1 MEDEIMIGGYDEA
14 VSMPII
20 DLYDDGMMSQYIN
33 AMQRDYERG
42 YQEQKQF
49 NQEFGDLM
57 SPSSKLNE
65 AFYNST
71 RGRVYDILNKA
82 QKQGVNLTRSV
93 EGRSIISNVINS
105 IPYNK
110 ISDWKR
116 DAEAM
121 NEFQKAKAD
130 MITNGTYSDAFQKF
144 YQDKY
149 GLIGIDDYDPYNNKR
164 FNQTAPIKYQT
175 LQQFVEPEFAGVKDS
190 DLTPEQ
196 VRSFGVE
203 PTRNYNYKGVSADML
218 AKSLQSQMPG
228 LRGNDVYDFYREQ
241 AKQDLINKNRN
252 VPYYQPSESD
262 VDKQFVSNAV
272 ATGLTNH
279 TRFNKQADDFAKLAV
294 NHAYDIDTEN
304 RKFVHDVNLAT
315 IKNKDKNN
323 KNNNKGM
330 NDPFIESKNINA
342 YSKAGQD
349 ISYQYSPEG
358 ISSNR
363 IQPISSGV
371 RLSAPKGSRVSYD
384 ILPGEINGKNGKK
397 LLYDYNSATTKG
409 KEVKALK
416 LKSQWENAE
425 SRFEP
430 TGKLSSKGVYKN
442 GKLVGYRHFVVGQ
455 LTRQIPNGTYTD
467 EHNNIQTKYKTIRLN
482 SGKPIAMEVKRKE
495 FNESDVPNRNN
506 Y

>member
-1 MEDEIMIGGYDEA
+1 MIGGYDEA
-14 VSMPII
+14 VSMPIV

-57 SPSSKLNE
+57 SPSYKLNE

-82 QKQGVNLTRSV
+82 QKQGVDLTRSV

-105 IPYNK
+105 IPYDK
-110 ISDWKR
+110 ISDWRR
-116 DAEAM
+116 DAQAM
-121 NEFQKAKAD
+121 NDFQKAKAD

-149 GLIGIDDYDPYNNKR
+149 GLMDINDYDPYDNKR
-164 FNQTAPIKYQT
+164 FNQTAPAKYQT
-175 LQQFVEPEFAGVKDS
+175 LQQFVDPEFADIKDS

-196 VRSFGVE
+196 VRSLGLI
-203 PTRNYNYKGVSADML
+203 PNKNYNYKGVSADML
-218 AKSLQSQMPG
+218 ARSLESKMPG
-228 LRGNDVYDFYREQ
+228 LRGNDIYDFYREQ
-241 AKQDLINKNRN
+241 ARQDLINKNRN
-252 VPYYQPSESD
+252 IPHYQPTEEE
-262 VDKQFVSNAV
+262 VDKQFVRDAV
-272 ATGLTNH
+272 VTGLKH
-279 TRFNKQADDFAKLAV
+279 TRIDKSADEFAKMAV

-304 RKFVHDVNLAT
+304 RRFGHELSLAQT
-315 IKNKDKNN
+315 KAALSAADKPKSN
-323 KNNNKGM
+323 GM
-330 NDPFIESKNINA
+330 NDPFVEAVRMNA
-342 YSKAGQD
+342 YGKAGQD
-349 ISYQYSPEG
+349 ISYQYAPEG

-371 RLSAPKGSRVSYD
+371 RLNVQKGKKTSYTV
-384 ILPGEINGKNGKK
+384 LPGEVNGKNNKK

-409 KEVKALK
+409 EKVKALR
-416 LKSQWENAE
+416 LKSQWENTE

-430 TGKLSSKGVYKN
+430 TGKLSSKGVYEN
-442 GKLVGYRHFVVGQ
+442 GKLVGYRHFIIGQ
-455 LTRQIPNGTYTD
+455 LTRQVPNGTYID
-467 EHNNIQTKYKTIRLN
+467 QHNNTQTKYKTIRLN

-495 FNESDVPNRNN
+495 FNESDTPNRNN

>member
-1 MEDEIMIGGYDEA
+1 MIGGYDEA
-14 VSMPII
+14 VSMPIV

-57 SPSSKLNE
+57 SPSYKLNE

-71 RGRVYDILNKA
+71 RGRVYYILNKA
-82 QKQGVNLTRSV
+82 QKQGVDLTRSV

-105 IPYNK
+105 IPYDK
-110 ISDWKR
+110 ISDWRR
-116 DAEAM
+116 DAQAM
-121 NEFQKAKAD
+121 NDFQKAKAD

-149 GLIGIDDYDPYNNKR
+149 GLMDINDYDPYDNKR
-164 FNQTAPIKYQT
+164 FNQTAPAKYQT
-175 LQQFVEPEFAGVKDS
+175 LQQFVDPEFAGIKDS

-196 VRSFGVE
+196 IRSLGLI
-203 PTRNYNYKGVSADML
+203 PNKNYNYKGVSADML
-218 AKSLQSQMPG
+218 ARSLESKMPG
-228 LRGNDVYDFYREQ
+228 LRGNDIYDFYREQ
-241 AKQDLINKNRN
+241 ARQDLINKNRN
-252 VPYYQPSESD
+252 IPHYQPTEEE
-262 VDKQFVSNAV
+262 VDKQFVRDAV
-272 ATGLTNH
+272 VTGLKH
-279 TRFNKQADDFAKLAV
+279 TRIDKSADEFAKMAV

-304 RKFVHDVNLAT
+304 RKFGHELSLAQT
-315 IKNKDKNN
+315 KAALSAADKPKSN
-323 KNNNKGM
+323 GM
-330 NDPFIESKNINA
+330 NDPFVEAVRTNA
-342 YSKAGQD
+342 YGKAGQD
-349 ISYQYSPEG
+349 ISYQYAPEG

-371 RLSAPKGSRVSYD
+371 RLSAPKGSRAAYM
-384 ILPGEINGKNGKK
+384 ILPGEVNGKNGKK

-409 KEVKALK
+409 EKVKALR
-416 LKSQWENAE
+416 LKSQWENTE

-442 GKLVGYRHFVVGQ
+442 GKLIGYRHFIVGQ
-455 LTRQIPNGTYTD
+455 LTRQIPNGTYVD
-467 EHNNIQTKYKTIRLN
+467 KYNNTQTRYKTIRLN

-495 FNESDVPNRNN
+495 FNESDTPNRNN

>member
-1 MEDEIMIGGYDEA
+1 MIGGYDEA
-14 VSMPII
+14 VSMPIV

-57 SPSSKLNE
+57 SPNYKLNE

-82 QKQGVNLTRSV
+82 QKQGVDLTRSV

-105 IPYNK
+105 IPYDK
-110 ISDWKR
+110 ISDWRR
-116 DAEAM
+116 DAQAM
-121 NEFQKAKAD
+121 NDFQKAKAD
-130 MITNGTYSDAFQKF
+130 MIANGTYSDAFQKF

-149 GLIGIDDYDPYNNKR
+149 GLMDINDYDPYNNKR
-164 FNQTAPIKYQT
+164 FNQTAPAKYQT
-175 LQQFVEPEFAGVKDS
+175 LQQFVEPEFAGIQDS

-196 VRSFGVE
+196 VRSLGLI
-203 PTRNYNYKGVSADML
+203 PNKNYNYKGVSADML
-218 AKSLQSQMPG
+218 ARSLESKMPG
-228 LRGNDVYDFYREQ
+228 LRGNDIYDFYREQ
-241 AKQDLINKNRN
+241 ARQDLINKNRN
-252 VPYYQPSESD
+252 IPHYQPTEEE
-262 VDKQFVSNAV
+262 VDKQFVRDAV
-272 ATGLTNH
+272 VTGLKH
-279 TRFNKQADDFAKLAV
+279 TRIDKNADEFAKMAV

-304 RKFVHDVNLAT
+304 RKFGHELTLAKT
-315 IKNKDKNN
+315 KAALSAADKTQS
-323 KNNNKGM
+323 KGM
-330 NDPFIESKNINA
+330 NDPFVEAVRTNA
-342 YSKAGQD
+342 YGKAGQD
-349 ISYQYSPEG
+349 ISYQYAPEG

-371 RLSAPKGSRVSYD
+371 RLNVQKGKKTSYT
-384 ILPGEINGKNGKK
+384 ILPGEVNGKNNKK

-409 KEVKALK
+409 EKVKALR
-416 LKSQWENAE
+416 LKSQWENSE

-430 TGKLSSKGVYKN
+430 TGKLSSKGVYEN
-442 GKLVGYRHFVVGQ
+442 GKLVGYRHFIIGQ
-455 LTRQIPNGTYTD
+455 LTRQVPNGTYID
-467 EHNNIQTKYKTIRLN
+467 QHNNTQTKYKTVRLN

-495 FNESDVPNRNN
+495 FNESDTPNRNN

>member
-1 MEDEIMIGGYDEA
+1 MIGGYDEA
-14 VSMPII
+14 VSMPIV

-57 SPSSKLNE
+57 SPNYKLNE

-82 QKQGVNLTRSV
+82 QKQGIDLTRSV

-105 IPYNK
+105 IPYDK

-116 DAEAM
+116 DAQAM
-121 NEFQKAKAD
+121 NDFQKAKAD
-130 MITNGTYSDAFQKF
+130 MIANGTYSDAFQKF

-149 GLIGIDDYDPYNNKR
+149 GLMDINDYDPYDNKR
-164 FNQTAPIKYQT
+164 FNQTAPAKYQT
-175 LQQFVEPEFAGVKDS
+175 LQQFVEPEFAGIQDS

-196 VRSFGVE
+196 VRSLGLI
-203 PTRNYNYKGVSADML
+203 PNKNYNYKGVSADML
-218 AKSLQSQMPG
+218 ARSLESKMPG
-228 LRGNDVYDFYREQ
+228 LRGNDIYDFYREQ
-241 AKQDLINKNRN
+241 ARQDLINKNRN
-252 VPYYQPSESD
+252 IPHYQPTEEE
-262 VDKQFVSNAV
+262 VDKQFVRDAV
-272 ATGLTNH
+272 VTGLKH
-279 TRFNKQADDFAKLAV
+279 TRIDKSADEFAKMAV

-304 RKFVHDVNLAT
+304 RKFGHDVELANLKA
-315 IKNKDKNN
+315 KHEAN
-323 KNNNKGM
+323 KNATKGM
-330 NDPFIESKNINA
+330 NDPFIESKNTNA
-342 YSKAGQD
+342 YGKIGQD
-349 ISYQYSPEG
+349 ISYQYAPEG

-371 RLSAPKGSRVSYD
+371 RLSAPKGSRVAYY
-384 ILPGEINGKNGKK
+384 ILPGEVNGKNGKK

-409 KEVKALK
+409 EKVKALR
-416 LKSQWENAE
+416 LKSQWENTE

-442 GKLVGYRHFVVGQ
+442 GKLIGYRHFIVGQ
-455 LTRQIPNGTYTD
+455 LTRQIPVGTYID
-467 EHNNIQTKYKTIRLN
+467 KYNNTQTKYKTVRLN

-495 FNESDVPNRNN
+495 FNESDTPNRNN

>member
-1 MEDEIMIGGYDEA
+1 MIGGYDEA
-14 VSMPII
+14 VSMPIV
-20 DLYDDGMMSQYIN
+20 DLYDDGMMNQYIN

-65 AFYNST
+65 AFYKST
-71 RGRVYDILNKA
+71 RGRIYDMLNKA
-82 QKQGVNLTRSV
+82 QKQGINLTRSV
-93 EGRSIISNVINS
+93 EGRSMISDVINS
-105 IPYNK
+105 IPYDK

-121 NEFQKAKAD
+121 NEFQRAKAN
-130 MITNGTYSDAFQKF
+130 MMANGTYSDAFQRF

-149 GLIGIDDYDPYNNKR
+149 GLMDINDYDPYNNKR
-164 FNQTAPIKYQT
+164 FNQTSPAQYQT
-175 LQQFVEPEFAGVKDS
+175 LQQFVDPEFAGVKDS

-196 VRSFGVE
+196 VRSFGIK
-203 PTRNYNYKGVSADML
+203 PTGNYNYKGVSSDML
-218 AKSLQSQMPG
+218 AKSLEAQMPG
-228 LRGNDVYDFYREQ
+228 LRGNDIYDFYREQ
-241 AKQDLINKNRN
+241 ARQDLINKNRN
-252 VPYYQPSESD
+252 VPYYQPTEAD
-262 VDKQFVSNAV
+262 IDKQFVRNAV
-272 ATGLTNH
+272 TTGLTKY
-279 TRFNKQADDFAKLAV
+279 TRINKDADEFAKMAV

-304 RKFVHDVNLAT
+304 RKFGHELTLAKT
-315 IKNKDKNN
+315 KAALSAAGKTQS
-323 KNNNKGM
+323 KGM
-330 NDPFIESKNINA
+330 NDPFIEAVRTNA
-342 YSKAGQD
+342 YGKAGQD

-371 RLSAPKGSRVSYD
+371 RLSAPKGSRAAYM
-384 ILPGEINGKNGKK
+384 ILPGEVNGKNGKK

-409 KEVKALK
+409 KKVMPLK
-416 LKSQWENAE
+416 LQKQWENTE

-430 TGKLSSKGVYKN
+430 TGKLSSKGVYEN
-442 GKLVGYRHFVVGQ
+442 GKLVGYRHFIVGQ
-455 LTRQIPNGTYTD
+455 LTRQIPNGTYVD
-467 EHNNIQTKYKTIRLN
+467 DHNNIQTKYKTIRLN

-495 FNESDVPNRNN
+495 FNESDTPNRNN

>member
-1 MEDEIMIGGYDEA
+1 MIGGYDEA
-14 VSMPII
+14 VSMPIV
-20 DLYDDGMMSQYIN
+20 DLYDDGMMNQYIN

-57 SPSSKLNE
+57 SPSYKLNE

-82 QKQGVNLTRSV
+82 QKQGIDLTRSV

-105 IPYNK
+105 IPYDK
-110 ISDWKR
+110 ISDWRR
-116 DAEAM
+116 DAQAM

-149 GLIGIDDYDPYNNKR
+149 GLMDINDYDPYNNKR
-164 FNQTAPIKYQT
+164 FNQTAPAKYQT
-175 LQQFVEPEFAGVKDS
+175 LQQFVEPEFAGIQDS

-196 VRSFGVE
+196 VRSLGLI
-203 PTRNYNYKGVSADML
+203 PNKNYNYKGVSADML
-218 AKSLQSQMPG
+218 ARSLESKMPG
-228 LRGNDVYDFYREQ
+228 LRGNDIYDFYREQ
-241 AKQDLINKNRN
+241 ARQDLINKNRN
-252 VPYYQPSESD
+252 IPHYQPTEEE
-262 VDKQFVSNAV
+262 VDKQFVRDAV
-272 ATGLTNH
+272 VTGLKH
-279 TRFNKQADDFAKLAV
+279 TRIDKNADEFAKLAV

-304 RKFVHDVNLAT
+304 RKFGHDVELANLKA
-315 IKNKDKNN
+315 KHEAN
-323 KNNNKGM
+323 KNAPKGM

-371 RLSAPKGSRVSYD
+371 RLSAPKGSRAAYM
-384 ILPGEINGKNGKK
+384 ILPGEVNGKNGKK

-409 KEVKALK
+409 KKVKALR
-416 LKSQWENAE
+416 LKSQWENTE

-442 GKLVGYRHFVVGQ
+442 GKLIGYRHFIVGQ
-455 LTRQIPNGTYTD
+455 LTRQVPNGTYVD
-467 EHNNIQTKYKTIRLN
+467 EYNNTQTKYKIIRLN

-495 FNESDVPNRNN
+495 FNESDTPNRNN

>member
-1 MEDEIMIGGYDEA
+1 MIGGYDEA
-14 VSMPII
+14 VSMPIV

-57 SPSSKLNE
+57 SPSYKLNE

-82 QKQGVNLTRSV
+82 QKQGIDLTRSV

-105 IPYNK
+105 IPYDK
-110 ISDWKR
+110 ISDWRR
-116 DAEAM
+116 DAQAM
-121 NEFQKAKAD
+121 NDFQKAKAD

-149 GLIGIDDYDPYNNKR
+149 GLMDINDYDPYDNKR
-164 FNQTAPIKYQT
+164 FNQTAPAKYQT
-175 LQQFVEPEFAGVKDS
+175 LQQFVDPEFAGIKDS
-190 DLTPEQ
+190 DLTPKQ
-196 VRSFGVE
+196 VRSLGLI
-203 PTRNYNYKGVSADML
+203 PNKNYNYKGVSADML
-218 AKSLQSQMPG
+218 ARSLESKMPG
-228 LRGNDVYDFYREQ
+228 LRGNDIYDFYREQ
-241 AKQDLINKNRN
+241 ARQDLINKNRN
-252 VPYYQPSESD
+252 IPHYQPTEEE
-262 VDKQFVSNAV
+262 VDKQFVRDAV
-272 ATGLTNH
+272 VTGLKY
-279 TRFNKQADDFAKLAV
+279 TRIDKNADEFAKMAV

-304 RKFVHDVNLAT
+304 RKFGHELTLAKT
-315 IKNKDKNN
+315 KAALSAASKTQS
-323 KNNNKGM
+323 KGM
-330 NDPFIESKNINA
+330 NDPFVEAVRTNA
-342 YSKAGQD
+342 YGKAGQD
-349 ISYQYSPEG
+349 ISYQYAPEG

-371 RLSAPKGSRVSYD
+371 RLSAPKGSRVSYN
-384 ILPGEINGKNGKK
+384 ILPGEVNGKNGKK

-409 KEVKALK
+409 EKVKALR
-416 LKSQWENAE
+416 LKSQWENTE

-442 GKLVGYRHFVVGQ
+442 GKLIGYRHFIVGQ
-455 LTRQIPNGTYTD
+455 LTRQVPNGTYVD
-467 EHNNIQTKYKTIRLN
+467 EHNNIQTKYKTVRLN

-495 FNESDVPNRNN
+495 FNESDTPNRNN

>member
-1 MEDEIMIGGYDEA
+1 MIGGYDEA
-14 VSMPII
+14 VSMPIV

-57 SPSSKLNE
+57 SPSYKLNE

-82 QKQGVNLTRSV
+82 QKQGVDLTRSV

-105 IPYNK
+105 IPYDK
-110 ISDWKR
+110 ISDWRR
-116 DAEAM
+116 DAQAM
-121 NEFQKAKAD
+121 NDFQKAKAD

-149 GLIGIDDYDPYNNKR
+149 GLMDINDYDPYDNKR
-164 FNQTAPIKYQT
+164 FNQTAPAKYQT
-175 LQQFVEPEFAGVKDS
+175 LQQFVDPEFAGIKDS

-196 VRSFGVE
+196 IRSLGLI
-203 PTRNYNYKGVSADML
+203 PNKNYNYKGVSADML
-218 AKSLQSQMPG
+218 ARSLESKMPG
-228 LRGNDVYDFYREQ
+228 LRGNDIYDFYREQ
-241 AKQDLINKNRN
+241 ARQDLINKNRN
-252 VPYYQPSESD
+252 IPHYQPTEEE
-262 VDKQFVSNAV
+262 VDKQFVRDAV
-272 ATGLTNH
+272 VTGLKH
-279 TRFNKQADDFAKLAV
+279 TRIDKSADEFAKMAV

-304 RKFVHDVNLAT
+304 RKFGHDVELANLKA
-315 IKNKDKNN
+315 KHEADKNN
-323 KNNNKGM
+323 TKGM
-330 NDPFIESKNINA
+330 NDPFVEAVRTNA
-342 YSKAGQD
+342 YGKAGQD
-349 ISYQYSPEG
+349 ISYQYAPEG

-371 RLSAPKGSRVSYD
+371 RLSAPKGSRVSYT
-384 ILPGEINGKNGKK
+384 ILPGEVNGKSGKK

-409 KEVKALK
+409 EKVKALR
-416 LKSQWENAE
+416 LKSQWVNTE

-442 GKLVGYRHFVVGQ
+442 GKLIGYRHFIVGQ
-455 LTRQIPNGTYTD
+455 LTKQVPVSTYID
-467 EHNNIQTKYKTIRLN
+467 EHNNTQTKYKTVRLN

-495 FNESDVPNRNN
+495 FNESDTPNRNN

>member
-1 MEDEIMIGGYDEA
+1 MIGGYDEA
-14 VSMPII
+14 VSMPIV

-57 SPSSKLNE
+57 SPSYKLNE

-82 QKQGVNLTRSV
+82 QKQGIDLTRSV

-105 IPYNK
+105 IPYDK
-110 ISDWKR
+110 ISDWRR
-116 DAEAM
+116 DAQAM
-121 NEFQKAKAD
+121 NDFQKAKAD

-149 GLIGIDDYDPYNNKR
+149 GLMDINDYDPYDNKR
-164 FNQTAPIKYQT
+164 FNQTAPAKYQT
-175 LQQFVEPEFAGVKDS
+175 LQQFVDPEFADIKDS
-190 DLTPEQ
+190 DLTPKQ
-196 VRSFGVE
+196 VRSLGLI
-203 PTRNYNYKGVSADML
+203 PNKNYNYKGVSADML
-218 AKSLQSQMPG
+218 ARSLESKMPG
-228 LRGNDVYDFYREQ
+228 LRGNDIYDFYREQ
-241 AKQDLINKNRN
+241 ARQDLINKNRN
-252 VPYYQPSESD
+252 IPHYQPTEEE
-262 VDKQFVSNAV
+262 VDKQFVRDAV
-272 ATGLTNH
+272 VTGLKH
-279 TRFNKQADDFAKLAV
+279 TRIDKSADEFAKMAV

-304 RKFVHDVNLAT
+304 RKFGHELSLAQT
-315 IKNKDKNN
+315 KAALSAVDKTQS
-323 KNNNKGM
+323 KGM
-330 NDPFIESKNINA
+330 NDPFVEAVRTNA
-342 YSKAGQD
+342 YGKAGQD

-371 RLSAPKGSRVSYD
+371 RLSAPKGSRVSYT
-384 ILPGEINGKNGKK
+384 ILPGEVNGKNSKK

-409 KEVKALK
+409 EKVKALR
-416 LKSQWENAE
+416 LKSQWENTE

-442 GKLVGYRHFVVGQ
+442 GKLIGYRHFIVGQ
-455 LTRQIPNGTYTD
+455 LTRQVPNGTYVD
-467 EHNNIQTKYKTIRLN
+467 EHNNTQTKYKTVRLN

-495 FNESDVPNRNN
+495 FNESDTPNRNN

>member
-1 MEDEIMIGGYDEA
+1 MIGGYDEA
-14 VSMPII
+14 VSMPIV

-57 SPSSKLNE
+57 SPSYKLNE

-82 QKQGVNLTRSV
+82 QKQGVDLTRSV

-105 IPYNK
+105 IPYDK
-110 ISDWKR
+110 ISDWRR
-116 DAEAM
+116 DAQAM
-121 NEFQKAKAD
+121 NDFQKAKAD
-130 MITNGTYSDAFQKF
+130 MIANGTYSDAFQKF

-149 GLIGIDDYDPYNNKR
+149 GLMDINDYDPYDNKR
-164 FNQTAPIKYQT
+164 FNQTAPAKYQT
-175 LQQFVEPEFAGVKDS
+175 LQQFVDPEFADIKDS

-196 VRSFGVE
+196 VRSLGLI
-203 PTRNYNYKGVSADML
+203 PNKNYNYKGVSADML
-218 AKSLQSQMPG
+218 ARSLESKMPG
-228 LRGNDVYDFYREQ
+228 LRGNDIYDFYREQ
-241 AKQDLINKNRN
+241 ARQDLINKNRN
-252 VPYYQPSESD
+252 IPHYQPTEEE
-262 VDKQFVSNAV
+262 VDKQFIRDAV
-272 ATGLTNH
+272 VTGLKY
-279 TRFNKQADDFAKLAV
+279 TRIDKNADEFAKMAV

-304 RKFVHDVNLAT
+304 RKFGHDVELANLKAEHEA
-315 IKNKDKNN
+315 N
-323 KNNNKGM
+323 KNATKGM
-330 NDPFIESKNINA
+330 NDPFIESKNTNA
-342 YSKAGQD
+342 YGKAGQD
-349 ISYQYSPEG
+349 ISYQYAPEG

-384 ILPGEINGKNGKK
+384 ILPGEVNGKNGKK

-409 KEVKALK
+409 EKVKALR
-416 LKSQWENAE
+416 LESQWENTE

-430 TGKLSSKGVYKN
+430 TGKLSSKGVYEN
-442 GKLVGYRHFVVGQ
+442 GKLVGYRHFIIGQ
-455 LTRQIPNGTYTD
+455 LTRQVPNGTYID
-467 EHNNIQTKYKTIRLN
+467 QHNNTQTKYKTIRLN

-495 FNESDVPNRNN
+495 FNESDTPNRNN

>member
-1 MEDEIMIGGYDEA
+1 MIGGYDEA
-14 VSMPII
+14 VSMPIV
-20 DLYDDGMMSQYIN
+20 DLYDDGMMNQYIN

-57 SPSSKLNE
+57 SPSYKLNE

-82 QKQGVNLTRSV
+82 QKQGIDLTRSV

-105 IPYNK
+105 IPYDK
-110 ISDWKR
+110 ISDWRR
-116 DAEAM
+116 DAQAM

-149 GLIGIDDYDPYNNKR
+149 GLMDINDYDPYNNKR
-164 FNQTAPIKYQT
+164 FNQTAPAKYQT
-175 LQQFVEPEFAGVKDS
+175 LQQFVEPEFAGIQDS

-196 VRSFGVE
+196 VRSLGLI
-203 PTRNYNYKGVSADML
+203 PNKNYNYKGVSADML
-218 AKSLQSQMPG
+218 ARSLESKMPG
-228 LRGNDVYDFYREQ
+228 LRGNDIYDFYREQ
-241 AKQDLINKNRN
+241 ARQDLINKNRN
-252 VPYYQPSESD
+252 IPHYQPTEEE
-262 VDKQFVSNAV
+262 VDKQFVRDAV
-272 ATGLTNH
+272 VTGLKH
-279 TRFNKQADDFAKLAV
+279 TRIDKNADEFAKMAV

-304 RKFVHDVNLAT
+304 RKFGHDVELANLKA
-315 IKNKDKNN
+315 KHEAN
-323 KNNNKGM
+323 KNAPKGM
-330 NDPFIESKNINA
+330 NDPFIEAVRTNA
-342 YSKAGQD
+342 YGKAGQD
-349 ISYQYSPEG
+349 ISYQYAPEG

-371 RLSAPKGSRVSYD
+371 RLSAPKGSRAAYM
-384 ILPGEINGKNGKK
+384 ILPGEVNGKNGKK

-409 KEVKALK
+409 KKVMPLRLQK
-416 LKSQWENAE
+416 QWENTE

-442 GKLVGYRHFVVGQ
+442 GKLIGYRHFIVGQ
-455 LTRQIPNGTYTD
+455 LTRQVPNGTYVD
-467 EHNNIQTKYKTIRLN
+467 EHNNTQTKYKTVRLN

-495 FNESDVPNRNN
+495 FNESDTPNRNN

>member
-1 MEDEIMIGGYDEA
+1 MIGGYDEA
-14 VSMPII
+14 VSMPIV

-57 SPSSKLNE
+57 SPSYKLNE

-82 QKQGVNLTRSV
+82 QKQGVDLTRSV

-105 IPYNK
+105 IPYDK
-110 ISDWKR
+110 ISDWRR
-116 DAEAM
+116 DAQAM
-121 NEFQKAKAD
+121 NDFQKAKAD

-149 GLIGIDDYDPYNNKR
+149 GLMDINDYDPYDNKR
-164 FNQTAPIKYQT
+164 FNQTAPAKYQT
-175 LQQFVEPEFAGVKDS
+175 LQQFVDPEFAGIKDS

-196 VRSFGVE
+196 VRSLGLI
-203 PTRNYNYKGVSADML
+203 PNKNYNYKGVSADML
-218 AKSLQSQMPG
+218 ARSLESKMPG
-228 LRGNDVYDFYREQ
+228 LRGNDIYDFYREQ
-241 AKQDLINKNRN
+241 ARQDLINKNRN
-252 VPYYQPSESD
+252 IPHYQPTEEE
-262 VDKQFVSNAV
+262 VDKQFVRDAV
-272 ATGLTNH
+272 VTGLKH
-279 TRFNKQADDFAKLAV
+279 TRIDKSADEFAKLAV

-304 RKFVHDVNLAT
+304 RKFGHDVELANLKA
-315 IKNKDKNN
+315 KHEADKNDT
-323 KNNNKGM
+323 KGM
-330 NDPFIESKNINA
+330 NDPFIESKNTNA
-342 YSKAGQD
+342 YGKIGQD
-349 ISYQYSPEG
+349 ISYQYAPEG

-371 RLSAPKGSRVSYD
+371 RLSAPKGSRVSYT
-384 ILPGEINGKNGKK
+384 ILPGEVNGKSGKK

-409 KEVKALK
+409 EKVKALR
-416 LKSQWENAE
+416 LKSQWENTE

-442 GKLVGYRHFVVGQ
+442 GKLIGYRHFIVGQ
-455 LTRQIPNGTYTD
+455 LTRQVPNGTYVD
-467 EHNNIQTKYKTIRLN
+467 EHNNTQTKYKTVRLN

-495 FNESDVPNRNN
+495 FNESDTPNRNN

>member
-1 MEDEIMIGGYDEA
+1 MIGGYDEA
-14 VSMPII
+14 VSMPIV

-57 SPSSKLNE
+57 SPSYKLNE

-82 QKQGVNLTRSV
+82 QKQGVDLTRSV

-105 IPYNK
+105 IPYDK
-110 ISDWKR
+110 ISDWRR
-116 DAEAM
+116 DAQAM
-121 NEFQKAKAD
+121 NDFQKAKAD

-149 GLIGIDDYDPYNNKR
+149 GLMDINDYDPYDNKR
-164 FNQTAPIKYQT
+164 FNQTAPAKYQT
-175 LQQFVEPEFAGVKDS
+175 LQQFVDPEFAGIKDS

-196 VRSFGVE
+196 VRSLGLI
-203 PTRNYNYKGVSADML
+203 PNKNYNYKGVSADML
-218 AKSLQSQMPG
+218 ARSLESKMPG
-228 LRGNDVYDFYREQ
+228 LRGNDIYDFYREQ
-241 AKQDLINKNRN
+241 ARQDLINKNRN
-252 VPYYQPSESD
+252 IPHYQPTEEE
-262 VDKQFVSNAV
+262 VDKQFVRDAV
-272 ATGLTNH
+272 VTGLKH
-279 TRFNKQADDFAKLAV
+279 TRIDKSADEFAKMAV

-304 RKFVHDVNLAT
+304 RKFGHDVELANLKA
-315 IKNKDKNN
+315 KHEADKNDT
-323 KNNNKGM
+323 KGM
-330 NDPFIESKNINA
+330 NDPFIESKNTNA
-342 YSKAGQD
+342 YGKIGQD
-349 ISYQYSPEG
+349 ISYQYAPEG

-371 RLSAPKGSRVSYD
+371 RLSAPKGSRVSYT
-384 ILPGEINGKNGKK
+384 ILPGEVNGKSGKK

-409 KEVKALK
+409 EKVKALR
-416 LKSQWENAE
+416 LKSQWENTE

-442 GKLVGYRHFVVGQ
+442 GKLIGYRHFIVGQ
-455 LTRQIPNGTYTD
+455 LTRQIPNGTYVD
-467 EHNNIQTKYKTIRLN
+467 KYNNTQTRYKTIRLN

-495 FNESDVPNRNN
+495 FNESDTPNRNN

>member
-1 MEDEIMIGGYDEA
+1 MIGGYDEA
-14 VSMPII
+14 VSMPIV

-57 SPSSKLNE
+57 SPSYKLNE

-82 QKQGVNLTRSV
+82 QKQGVDLTRSV

-105 IPYNK
+105 IPYDK
-110 ISDWKR
+110 ISDWRR
-116 DAEAM
+116 DAQAM
-121 NEFQKAKAD
+121 NDFQKAKAD

-149 GLIGIDDYDPYNNKR
+149 GLMDINDYDPYDNKR
-164 FNQTAPIKYQT
+164 FNQTAPAKYQT
-175 LQQFVEPEFAGVKDS
+175 LQQFVDPEFAGIKDS

-196 VRSFGVE
+196 VRSLGLI
-203 PTRNYNYKGVSADML
+203 PNKNYNYKGVSADML
-218 AKSLQSQMPG
+218 ARSLESKMPG
-228 LRGNDVYDFYREQ
+228 LRGNDIYDFYREQ
-241 AKQDLINKNRN
+241 ARQDLINKNRN
-252 VPYYQPSESD
+252 IPHYQPTEEE
-262 VDKQFVSNAV
+262 VDKQFVRDAV
-272 ATGLTNH
+272 VTGLKH
-279 TRFNKQADDFAKLAV
+279 TRIDKSADEFAKLAV

-304 RKFVHDVNLAT
+304 RKFGHDVELANLKA
-315 IKNKDKNN
+315 KHEADKNDT
-323 KNNNKGM
+323 KGM
-330 NDPFIESKNINA
+330 NDPFIESKNTNA
-342 YSKAGQD
+342 YGKIGQD
-349 ISYQYSPEG
+349 ISYQYAPEG

-371 RLSAPKGSRVSYD
+371 RLSAPKGSRVSYT
-384 ILPGEINGKNGKK
+384 ILPGEVNGKSGKK

-409 KEVKALK
+409 EKVKALR
-416 LKSQWENAE
+416 LKSQWENTE

-442 GKLVGYRHFVVGQ
+442 GKLIGYRHFIVGQ
-455 LTRQIPNGTYTD
+455 LTRQIPNGTYVD
-467 EHNNIQTKYKTIRLN
+467 KYNNTQTRYKIIRLN

-495 FNESDVPNRNN
+495 FNESDTPNRNN

>member
-1 MEDEIMIGGYDEA
+1 MIGGYDEA
-14 VSMPII
+14 VSMPIV

-57 SPSSKLNE
+57 SPSYKLNE

-82 QKQGVNLTRSV
+82 QKQGVDLTRSV

-105 IPYNK
+105 IPYDK
-110 ISDWKR
+110 ISDWRR
-116 DAEAM
+116 DAQAM
-121 NEFQKAKAD
+121 NDFQKAKAD

-149 GLIGIDDYDPYNNKR
+149 GLMDINDYDPYDNKR
-164 FNQTAPIKYQT
+164 FNQTSPAKYQT
-175 LQQFVEPEFAGVKDS
+175 LQQFVDPEFAGIKDS
-190 DLTPEQ
+190 DLTPKQ
-196 VRSFGVE
+196 VRSLGLI
-203 PTRNYNYKGVSADML
+203 PNKNYNYKGVSADML
-218 AKSLQSQMPG
+218 ARSLESKMPG
-228 LRGNDVYDFYREQ
+228 LRGNDIYDFYREQ
-241 AKQDLINKNRN
+241 ARQDLINKNRN
-252 VPYYQPSESD
+252 IPHYQPTEEE
-262 VDKQFVSNAV
+262 VDKQFVRDAV
-272 ATGLTNH
+272 VTGLKY
-279 TRFNKQADDFAKLAV
+279 TRIDKNADEFAKMAD

-304 RKFVHDVNLAT
+304 RKFGHDVELANLKA
-315 IKNKDKNN
+315 IHEAN
-323 KNNNKGM
+323 KNATKGM
-330 NDPFIESKNINA
+330 NDPFIESKNTNTYGKI
-342 YSKAGQD
+342 GQD
-349 ISYQYSPEG
+349 ISYQYAPEG

-371 RLSAPKGSRVSYD
+371 RLSAPKGSRVSYT
-384 ILPGEINGKNGKK
+384 ILPGEVNGKNGKK

-409 KEVKALK
+409 EKVKALR
-416 LKSQWENAE
+416 LKSQWENTE

-442 GKLVGYRHFVVGQ
+442 GKLIGYRHFIVGQ
-455 LTRQIPNGTYTD
+455 LTRQVPNGTYVD
-467 EHNNIQTKYKTIRLN
+467 EHNNTQTKYKTVRLN

-495 FNESDVPNRNN
+495 FNESDTPNRNN

>member
-1 MEDEIMIGGYDEA
+1 MIGGYDEA
-14 VSMPII
+14 VSMPIV

-57 SPSSKLNE
+57 SPSYKLNE

-82 QKQGVNLTRSV
+82 QKQGVDLTRSV

-110 ISDWKR
+110 ISDWRR
-116 DAEAM
+116 DAQAM
-121 NEFQKAKAD
+121 NDFQKAKAD
-130 MITNGTYSDAFQKF
+130 MIANGTYSDALQKF

-149 GLIGIDDYDPYNNKR
+149 GLMDINDYDPYDNKR
-164 FNQTAPIKYQT
+164 FNQTAPAKYQT
-175 LQQFVEPEFAGVKDS
+175 LQQFVDPEFAGIKDS
-190 DLTPEQ
+190 DLTPKQ
-196 VRSFGVE
+196 VRSLGLI
-203 PTRNYNYKGVSADML
+203 PNKNYNYKGVSADML
-218 AKSLQSQMPG
+218 ARSLESKMPG
-228 LRGNDVYDFYREQ
+228 LRGNDIYDFYREQ
-241 AKQDLINKNRN
+241 ARQDLINKNRN
-252 VPYYQPSESD
+252 IPHYQPTEEE
-262 VDKQFVSNAV
+262 VDKQFVRDAV
-272 ATGLTNH
+272 VTGLKY
-279 TRFNKQADDFAKLAV
+279 TRIDKNADEFAKMAV

-304 RKFVHDVNLAT
+304 RKFGHDVELANLKAEHEA
-315 IKNKDKNN
+315 N
-323 KNNNKGM
+323 KNATKGM
-330 NDPFIESKNINA
+330 NDPFIEAVRTNA
-342 YSKAGQD
+342 YGKSGQD
-349 ISYQYSPEG
+349 ISYQYAPEG

-384 ILPGEINGKNGKK
+384 ILPGEVNGKNGKK

-409 KEVKALK
+409 EKVKALR
-416 LKSQWENAE
+416 LESQWENTE

-430 TGKLSSKGVYKN
+430 IGKLSSKGVYKN
-442 GKLVGYRHFVVGQ
+442 GKLIGYRHFIVGQ
-455 LTRQIPNGTYTD
+455 LTRQVPNGTYVD
-467 EHNNIQTKYKTIRLN
+467 EHNNTQTKYKTIRLN

-495 FNESDVPNRNN
+495 FNESDTPNRNN